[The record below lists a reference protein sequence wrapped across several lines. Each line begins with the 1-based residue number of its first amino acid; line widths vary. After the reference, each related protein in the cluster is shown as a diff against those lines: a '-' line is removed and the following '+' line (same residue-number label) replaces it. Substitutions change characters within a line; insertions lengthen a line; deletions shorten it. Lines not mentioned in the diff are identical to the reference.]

1 MLDKIKEFKP
11 ASWSIDNRTSIYL
24 ITLFVVAAGVMRY
37 NSLAKEQYPEV
48 VFPQIMVNTVYPGTS
63 PENMESLVSKP
74 IETQAKSITG
84 VKKITSNSVEN
95 FSSVMVEFNTT
106 EDVEKAKQRIK
117 DAVDKADLPSDLP
130 SKPSVV
136 DIDVSQ
142 FPIMN
147 VHIAGNT
154 DLDRLKKYADL
165 LQDRIEGLK
174 EISRVDMIGALDREI
189 QVNVDM
195 YKMEANNITMRD
207 LEQAISFENMTIS
220 GGTVD
225 MGSVKRNV
233 TIAGQMKD
241 PRQIG
246 NIVVRGGSGAT
257 LRVSDFAE
265 VRDAHKEKESYARLE
280 GKNVISLNII
290 KKGGENL
297 ITSSNAI
304 EKICED
310 MRQNELPKEITIKIT
325 GAQVKKT
332 EVGLH
337 DLINTIII
345 GFILVTLILL
355 FFMGTTNAIF
365 VAMSVPISMC
375 VAFLVEPAIFTG
387 LLGYKAF
394 SLNFMVLFS
403 FLIALGIV
411 VDDAIVV
418 IENTHRIFANGK
430 VPIIKAAKLAAG
442 EVFMPV
448 LSGTLT
454 TLAPF
459 FPLLFWQG
467 VFGKFMFY
475 LPMTMLITLF
485 ASLIVAYII
494 NPVFA
499 VSFMKPH
506 TEGVKHR
513 TINKGFYKTCIGF
526 LIPIITF
533 YVLYFSGVKTAKV
546 FRGLFEVN
554 TFGWANF
561 LLTMFGVYL
570 LNKFVL
576 ADAAETFQ
584 KKIWT
589 RVQNAY
595 GHFMTYFIKSKWHAL
610 SVLGATLL
618 LLIMSIGAFVK
629 FPPNVVFFPAGDPN
643 FIYAYIKLPVG
654 TSAIY
659 TDKVTQEVENRVQK
673 ALGKDNP
680 LVTSVISNV
689 TVGATDPQSFDLGAN
704 PNRGKVTVAFVEF
717 GERNG
722 KSTTPY
728 LDKIRQAVKGI
739 PGAEISIAQESNGPP
754 QGSAIQIEI
763 TGEDF
768 KELSVVS
775 TNVKRYLDSLQI
787 DGVEELKSDL
797 VLNKPE
803 LLVEVNRDRANREGI
818 STAQIGGELRTS
830 IFGKEVSKF
839 KTANEDFPI
848 NIRAQEDQRGSISD
862 VLNSKLIY
870 RDMNM
875 GGQLRQ
881 VPMSAVADVKYG
893 TTYGGIKRKNQKRIV
908 TLSSGVLT
916 DFNPNK
922 VVEDV
927 KAKLVGF
934 KAPDSVTVKFGGQ
947 QDEQAEAMSFLGGA
961 LVTSMFLIMLILI
974 IQFNSISKMVI
985 IFSEIFLSIIG
996 VLLGFVVFRMDMS
1009 IIMTGVGIIAL
1020 AGIVVRNGI
1029 LLVEFTEILLHQGM
1043 PLKEAIVEAGR
1054 TRMTPVLL
1062 TASATILGLIP
1073 LATGLNID
1081 FVKLFTHGDPHIY
1094 FGGDNVAFF
1103 GPLSWTMIFGLA
1115 FATFLT
1121 LVLVPA
1127 LLYLAESLK
1136 MRVIKG
1142 YSPNKVKEH

>member
-11 ASWSIDNRTSIYL
+11 SSWAIDNRTSIYL
-24 ITLFVVAAGVMRY
+24 IMLFVVGAGVMRY
-37 NSLAKEQYPEV
+37 QSLAKEQYPEV
-48 VFPQIMVNTVYPGTS
+48 VFPQIMVNTIYPGTS
-63 PENMESLVSKP
+63 PENMETLVSKE
-74 IETQAKSITG
+74 IEKQAKAITG

-130 SKPSVV
+130 AKPSII

-142 FPIMN
+142 MPIMS

-154 DLDRLKKYADL
+154 DLDKLKKYADI
-165 LQDRIEGLK
+165 LQDRIESLK

-207 LEQAISFENMTIS
+207 LETAIAYENMTIS

-225 MGSVKRNV
+225 MGSVKRNITV
-233 TIAGQMKD
+233 AGQFKD

-246 NIVVRGGSGAT
+246 NIIVRGGTGAV
-257 LRVSDFAE
+257 LKVSDFAE

-280 GKNVISLNII
+280 GKNVISLNVI

-304 EKICED
+304 EKICEEMSAND
-310 MRQNELPKEITIKIT
+310 LPKEITIKIT

-365 VAMSVPISMC
+365 IALSVPISMC

-387 LLGYKAF
+387 LLGYKNF

-442 EVFMPV
+442 EVFLPV

-475 LPMTMLITLF
+475 LPMTMIITLF

-499 VSFMKPH
+499 VDFMKPH
-506 TEGVKHR
+506 PEGEKYRKVDR
-513 TINKGFYKTCIGF
+513 GFIKTCIILV
-526 LIPIITF
+526 LITIISYIVSF
-533 YVLYFSGVKTAKV
+533 
-546 FRGLFEVN
+546 GL
-554 TFGWANF
+554 GNF
-561 LLTMFGVYL
+561 ALTMFALFL

-576 ADAAETFQ
+576 ADTAEVFQ
-584 KKIWT
+584 KKTWVK
-589 RVQNAY
+589 VQNGYAY
-595 GHFMTYFIKSKWHAL
+595 LMEFFIKTKWHAL
-610 SVLGATLL
+610 GVLGATLL
-618 LLIMSIGAFVK
+618 LLIVSIGIFAK
-629 FPPNVVFFPAGDPN
+629 FPPNVVFFPTGDPN

-659 TDKVTQEVENRVQK
+659 TDKVTQEVEQRIIKVIGDN
-673 ALGKDNP
+673 NP

-689 TVGATDPQSFDLGAN
+689 AVGATDPQTYDFGTN

-717 GERNG
+717 AERNG
-722 KSTTPY
+722 KSTQPY
-728 LDKIRQAVKGI
+728 LNQIRNAVKGI
-739 PGAEISIAQESNGPP
+739 AGAEITIAQESNGPP
-754 QGSAIQIEI
+754 QGKEIQIEL

-768 KELSVVS
+768 KELTTVS
-775 TNVKRYLDSLQI
+775 TNLKRYLDSMQI

-797 VLNKPE
+797 VMNKPE
-803 LLVEVNRDRANREGI
+803 LLVEVDRTRANREGI

-830 IFGKEVSKF
+830 IFGKEISKF

-848 NIRAQEDQRGSISD
+848 NIRAQEDQRVSVSD

-881 VPMSAVADVKYG
+881 VPMSSVANVKYS
-893 TTYGGIKRKNQKRIV
+893 TTYGGIKRKNQKRII
-908 TLSSGVLT
+908 TLASGVLT
-916 DFNPNK
+916 GYNPNN
-922 VVEDV
+922 VVADV

-934 KAPDSVTVKFGGQ
+934 KAPESVNVKFGGQ

-961 LVTSMFLIMLILI
+961 LLTSMGLIMLILI
-974 IQFNSISKMVI
+974 IQFNSISKMLI

-1029 LLVEFTEILLHQGM
+1029 LLVEFTEILLNGGM

-1081 FVKLFTHGDPHIY
+1081 FIRLFTDGDPHIF

-1136 MRVIKG
+1136 MRLIKG
-1142 YSPNKVKEH
+1142 YSPNHKHNPSEEEPLITE

>member
-11 ASWSIDNRTSIYL
+11 ASWAIDNRTSIYL
-24 ITLFVVAAGVMRY
+24 ITIFVVLAGVLRY
-37 NSLAKEQYPEV
+37 QSLAKEQYPEV
-48 VFPQIMVNTVYPGTS
+48 VFPQIMVNTIYPGTS
-63 PENMESLVSKP
+63 PENMEALVSKE
-74 IETQAKSITG
+74 IEKEAKSITG

-117 DAVDKADLPSDLP
+117 DAVDKATLPSDLP
-130 SKPSVV
+130 QKPSVIEI
-136 DIDVSQ
+136 DISQ
-142 FPIMN
+142 MPIMN
-147 VHIAGNT
+147 VHITGNA
-154 DLDRLKKYADL
+154 DLDRLKKYADI
-165 LQDRIEGLK
+165 LQDRIESLK
-174 EISRVDMIGALDREI
+174 EISRVDIIGALDREI

-207 LEQAISFENMTIS
+207 LEQAIAYENMTVS

-233 TIAGQMKD
+233 TIAGQIKD

-246 NIVVRGGSGAT
+246 NIIVRGGSGAV

-280 GKNVISLNII
+280 GKNVITLNVI

-297 ITSSNAI
+297 ITSSNEI
-304 EKICED
+304 EKICEEI
-310 MRQNELPKEITIKIT
+310 RETELPKEISIKIT

-365 VAMSVPISMC
+365 VALSVPISMC

-387 LLGYKAF
+387 LLGYKNF

-442 EVFMPV
+442 EVFLPV

-467 VFGKFMFY
+467 TIGKFMFY
-475 LPMTMLITLF
+475 LPMTMIITLF
-485 ASLIVAYII
+485 ASLIVAYIM

-506 TEGVKHR
+506 TEGENHR
-513 TINKGFYKTCIGF
+513 AITRGFIKTSIV
-526 LIPIITF
+526 LVIITIISYIVSF
-533 YVLYFSGVKTAKV
+533 
-546 FRGLFEVN
+546 GL
-554 TFGWANF
+554 GNF
-561 LLTMFGVYL
+561 ALTMFGLFL

-576 ADAAETFQ
+576 VNAAEAFQ
-584 KKIWT
+584 KKIW
-589 RVQNAY
+589 VKAQNGYASL
-595 GHFMTYFIKSKWHAL
+595 MQSFIKTKWRAL
-610 SVLGATLL
+610 GVLGATLI
-618 LLIMSIGAFVK
+618 LLIMSIAAFVS
-629 FPPNVVFFPAGDPN
+629 FPPNVVFFPTGDPN
-643 FIYAYIKLPVG
+643 FIYAYVKLPVG
-654 TSAIY
+654 TSAVY
-659 TDKVTQEVENRVQK
+659 TDKVTQEVEKRIFNVV
-673 ALGKDNP
+673 GKDNP
-680 LVTSVISNV
+680 LVTSIISNV
-689 TVGATDPQSFDLGAN
+689 AVGATDPQSFDLGVN
-704 PNRGKVTVAFVEF
+704 PNMSKVTVAFVEF
-717 GERNG
+717 AERNG

-728 LDKIRQAVKGI
+728 LNQIRTAVKGI
-739 PGAEISIAQESNGPP
+739 AGAEITIAQESNGPP
-754 QGSAIQIEI
+754 TGKDVQIEI

-768 KELSVVS
+768 KELAAVS
-775 TNVKRYLDSLQI
+775 TNLKRYLDSLQI

-797 VLNKPE
+797 VMNKPE
-803 LLVEVNRDRANREGI
+803 LLVEVDRERANREGI

-839 KTANEDFPI
+839 KAANDDYPI
-848 NIRAQEDQRGSISD
+848 NIRAQEDQRASVSD

-881 VPMSAVADVKYG
+881 VPMSAVADIKYG
-893 TTYGGIKRKNQKRIV
+893 VTYGGIKRKNQKRIV
-908 TLSSGVLT
+908 TLASGVVT
-916 DFNPNK
+916 GFNPNK

-927 KAKLVGF
+927 KSKLSGF
-934 KAPDSVTVKFGGQ
+934 KAPESVTVKFGGQ
-947 QDEQAEAMSFLGGA
+947 QDEQAEAMGFLGTA
-961 LVTSMFLIMLILI
+961 LVASMGLIILILV
-974 IQFNSISKMVI
+974 IQFNSISKTLI
-985 IFSEIFLSIIG
+985 IFSEVFLSIIG

-1029 LLVEFTEILLHQGM
+1029 LLVEFTEILLKQGM

-1073 LATGLNID
+1073 LAFGFNID
-1081 FVKLFTHGDPHIY
+1081 FVTLFTHGDPHIY

-1121 LVLVPA
+1121 LILVPA
-1127 LLYLAESLK
+1127 LLYLAESIK
-1136 MRVIKG
+1136 MRWIKG
-1142 YSPNKVKEH
+1142 YSPNKTDEEMHALAPPTEE

>member
-11 ASWSIDNRTSIYL
+11 ASWAIDNRTSIYL
-24 ITLFVVAAGVMRY
+24 ITIFVVLAGVLRY
-37 NSLAKEQYPEV
+37 QSLAKEQYPEV
-48 VFPQIMVNTVYPGTS
+48 VFPQIMVNTIYPGTS
-63 PENMESLVSKP
+63 PENMEALVSKE
-74 IETQAKSITG
+74 IEKEAKSITG

-117 DAVDKADLPSDLP
+117 DAVDKATLPTDLPQ
-130 SKPSVV
+130 KPSVIEI
-136 DIDVSQ
+136 DISQ
-142 FPIMN
+142 MPIMN

-154 DLDRLKKYADL
+154 DLDRLKKYADI
-165 LQDRIEGLK
+165 LQDRIESLK
-174 EISRVDMIGALDREI
+174 EISRVDIIGALDREI

-207 LEQAISFENMTIS
+207 LEQAIAYENMTVS

-246 NIVVRGGSGAT
+246 NIIVRGGSGAT

-280 GKNVISLNII
+280 GKNVITLNVI

-310 MRQNELPKEITIKIT
+310 MRANELPKEISIKIT

-365 VAMSVPISMC
+365 VALSVPISMC

-387 LLGYKAF
+387 LLGYKNF

-442 EVFMPV
+442 EVFLPV

-467 VFGKFMFY
+467 TIGKFMFY
-475 LPMTMLITLF
+475 LPMTMIITLF
-485 ASLIVAYII
+485 ASLIVAYIM

-506 TEGVKHR
+506 TEGESHR
-513 TINKGFYKTCIGF
+513 KITRGFIKTCI
-526 LIPIITF
+526 
-533 YVLYFSGVKTAKV
+533 VLAIMTVISYIVSF
-546 FRGLFEVN
+546 GL
-554 TFGWANF
+554 GNF
-561 LLTMFGVYL
+561 ALTMFGLFL

-576 ADAAETFQ
+576 ADTAEAFQ
-584 KKIWT
+584 KKVWVK
-589 RVQNAY
+589 VQNGYASL
-595 GHFMTYFIKSKWHAL
+595 MQSFIKTKWRAMG
-610 SVLGATLL
+610 VLAATLV
-618 LLIMSIGAFVK
+618 LLIMSIGVFVA
-629 FPPNVVFFPAGDPN
+629 FPPNVVFFPTGDPN
-643 FIYAYIKLPVG
+643 FVYTYIKLPVG
-654 TSAIY
+654 TSAAY
-659 TDKVTQEVENRVQK
+659 TDKVTQEVEKRIFNV
-673 ALGKDNP
+673 LGKDNP

-689 TVGATDPQSFDLGAN
+689 AVGATDPQSFDLGVN
-704 PNRGKVTVAFVEF
+704 PNMSKVTVAFVEF
-717 GERNG
+717 ADRNG

-728 LDKIRQAVKGI
+728 LNQIRNAVKGI
-739 PGAEISIAQESNGPP
+739 AGAEITIGQESNGPP
-754 QGSAIQIEI
+754 TGKDVQIEI

-768 KELSVVS
+768 KELAAVS
-775 TNVKRYLDSLQI
+775 TNLKRYLDSLQI

-797 VLNKPE
+797 VSNKPE
-803 LLVEVNRDRANREGI
+803 LLVEVDRERANREGI
-818 STAQIGGELRTS
+818 STAQIGGELRTN

-839 KTANEDFPI
+839 KTANDDYPI
-848 NIRAQEDQRGSISD
+848 NIRAQEDQRASVSD

-893 TTYGGIKRKNQKRIV
+893 VTYGGIKRKNQKRIV
-908 TLSSGVLT
+908 TLASGVLT
-916 DFNPNK
+916 GFNPNN
-922 VVEDV
+922 VVAEV
-927 KAKLVGF
+927 KSKLSGF
-934 KAPDSVTVKFGGQ
+934 KAPETVTVKFGGQ
-947 QDEQAEAMSFLGGA
+947 QDEQAEAMGFLSTA
-961 LVTSMFLIMLILI
+961 LIASMGLIILILV
-974 IQFNSISKMVI
+974 IQFNSISKTLI
-985 IFSEIFLSIIG
+985 IFSEVFLSIIG
-996 VLLGFVVFRMDMS
+996 VLLGFVIFRMDMS

-1029 LLVEFTEILLHQGM
+1029 LLVEFTEILLKQGM

-1073 LATGLNID
+1073 LAFGLNID
-1081 FVKLFTHGDPHIY
+1081 FVTLFTHGNPHIF

-1121 LVLVPA
+1121 LILVPA
-1127 LLYLAESLK
+1127 MLYLAESLK
-1136 MRVIKG
+1136 MRLIKG
-1142 YSPNKVKEH
+1142 YSPNKIEDHSITDEPLVAE

>member
-48 VFPQIMVNTVYPGTS
+48 VFPQIMVNTIYPGTS

-130 SKPSVV
+130 AKPSVI

-147 VHIAGNT
+147 VHVAGNT

-174 EISRVDMIGALDREI
+174 EISRVDVIGALDREI

-195 YKMEANNITMRD
+195 YKMESNNITMRD
-207 LEQAISFENMTIS
+207 LEQAIAFENMTIS

-233 TIAGQMKD
+233 TIAGQLKD

-280 GKNVISLNII
+280 GKNVITLNII

-310 MRQNELPKEITIKIT
+310 MRQNELPKEISIKIT

-499 VSFMKPH
+499 VDFMKPH
-506 TEGVKHR
+506 VEGAKHR
-513 TINKGFYKTCIGF
+513 TIDKGFYKTCIILTCVTVISYFVGF
-526 LIPIITF
+526 G
-533 YVLYFSGVKTAKV
+533 VGNFS
-546 FRGLFEVN
+546 
-554 TFGWANF
+554 
-561 LLTMFGVYL
+561 LTMFGLYL

-595 GHFMTYFIKSKWHAL
+595 GHLMTFCIKSKWH
-610 SVLGATLL
+610 SIGVLMATLV
-618 LLIMSIGAFVK
+618 LLIVSIGAFVAK
-629 FPPNVVFFPAGDPN
+629 PPNVVFFPAGDPN

-654 TSAIY
+654 TASAY
-659 TDKVTQEVENRVQK
+659 TDKVTQEVEGRITK
-673 ALGKDNP
+673 LIGKDNP

-689 TVGATDPQSFDLGAN
+689 AVGATDPSSFDLGTNAN
-704 PNRGKVTVAFVEF
+704 MGKVTVAFVEF
-717 GERNG
+717 ADRNG

-728 LDKIRQAVKGI
+728 LNQIREVVKGI
-739 PGAEISIAQESNGPP
+739 PGTEISIAQESNGPP
-754 QGSAIQIEI
+754 QGKEIQIEI

-768 KELSVVS
+768 KELATVS
-775 TNVKRYLDSLQI
+775 TNVKRFLDSMQI
-787 DGVEELKSDL
+787 EGVEELKSDL
-797 VLNKPE
+797 ILNKPE
-803 LLVEVNRDRANREGI
+803 LLVAVNRDRANREGI
-818 STAQIGGELRTS
+818 STAQIGGELRTT

-839 KTANEDFPI
+839 KTPNEDFPI
-848 NIRAQEDQRGSISD
+848 NIRAQENQRGSISD

-893 TTYGGIKRKNQKRIV
+893 NTYGGIKRKNQKRIV

-916 DFNPNK
+916 GFNPNK
-922 VVEDV
+922 VVEEV
-927 KAKLVGF
+927 KAKLTGF
-934 KAPDSVTVKFGGQ
+934 KAPSSVNVKFGGQ

-961 LVTSMFLIMLILI
+961 LITSMGLIMLILI
-974 IQFNSISKMVI
+974 IQFNSISKMLI

-996 VLLGFVVFRMDMS
+996 VLLGFVIFRMDMS

-1081 FVKLFTHGDPHIY
+1081 FVQLFTHGDPHIY

-1136 MRVIKG
+1136 MRLIKG
-1142 YSPNKVKEH
+1142 YSPNKVAEH

>member
-11 ASWSIDNRTSIYL
+11 ASWAIDNRTSIYL
-24 ITLFVVAAGVMRY
+24 ITLFVVGAGVMRY

-48 VFPQIMVNTVYPGTS
+48 VFPQIMVNTIYPGTS

-130 SKPSVV
+130 AKPSVI

-147 VHIAGNT
+147 VHVVGNT

-174 EISRVDMIGALDREI
+174 EISRVDVIGALDREI

-195 YKMEANNITMRD
+195 YKMESNNITMRD
-207 LEQAISFENMTIS
+207 LEQAIAFENMTIS

-233 TIAGQMKD
+233 TIAGQLKD

-280 GKNVISLNII
+280 GKNVITLNII

-310 MRQNELPKEITIKIT
+310 MRQNELPKEISIKIT

-387 LLGYKAF
+387 LLGYKNF

-499 VSFMKPH
+499 VDFMKPH
-506 TEGVKHR
+506 VEGAKHR
-513 TINKGFYKTCIGF
+513 TIDKGFYKTCLILTCVTVISYFVGF
-526 LIPIITF
+526 
-533 YVLYFSGVKTAKV
+533 GV
-546 FRGLFEVN
+546 G
-554 TFGWANF
+554 NF
-561 LLTMFGVYL
+561 ALTMFGLYL
-570 LNKFVL
+570 LNKFIL

-595 GHFMTYFIKSKWHAL
+595 GHLMTFCIKSKWHAIG
-610 SVLGATLL
+610 VLLATLL
-618 LLIMSIGAFVK
+618 LLVVSIGAFVAK
-629 FPPNVVFFPAGDPN
+629 PPNVVFFPAGDPN

-654 TSAIY
+654 TASAY
-659 TDKVTQEVENRVQK
+659 TDKVTQEVEGRITK
-673 ALGKDNP
+673 LIGKDNP
-680 LVTSVISNV
+680 LVTSIISNV
-689 TVGATDPQSFDLGAN
+689 AVGATDPSSFDLGTNAN
-704 PNRGKVTVAFVEF
+704 MGKVTVAFVEF
-717 GERNG
+717 ADRNG

-728 LDKIRQAVKGI
+728 LNQIREAVKGI
-739 PGAEISIAQESNGPP
+739 PGTEISIAQESNGPP
-754 QGSAIQIEI
+754 QGKEIQIEI

-768 KELSVVS
+768 KELANVS
-775 TNVKRYLDSLQI
+775 TNVKRFLDSMQI
-787 DGVEELKSDL
+787 EGVEELKSDL
-797 VLNKPE
+797 ILNKPE

-818 STAQIGGELRTS
+818 STAQIGGELRTT

-839 KTANEDFPI
+839 KTPNEDFPI
-848 NIRAQEDQRGSISD
+848 NIRAQENQRGSISD

-893 TTYGGIKRKNQKRIV
+893 NTYGGIKRKNQKRIV

-916 DFNPNK
+916 GYNPNK
-922 VVEDV
+922 VVEEV
-927 KAKLVGF
+927 KAKLTGF
-934 KAPDSVTVKFGGQ
+934 KAPSSVNVKFGGQ

-961 LVTSMFLIMLILI
+961 LVTSMGLIMLILI
-974 IQFNSISKMVI
+974 IQFNSISKMLI

-996 VLLGFVVFRMDMS
+996 VLLGFVIFRMDMS

-1081 FVKLFTHGDPHIY
+1081 FVQLFTHGDPHIY

-1136 MRVIKG
+1136 MRLIKG
-1142 YSPNKVKEH
+1142 YSPNKVAEH

>member
-1 MLDKIKEFKP
+1 MLDNIKEFKP
-11 ASWSIDNRTSIYL
+11 ASWAIDNRTSIYL
-24 ITLFVVAAGVMRY
+24 ITLFIFLAGIMAY
-37 NSLAKEQYPEV
+37 NNMAKEQYPEV
-48 VFPQIMVNTVYPGTS
+48 VFPQIMINTVYPGTS
-63 PENMESLVSKP
+63 PENMEALVSKE
-74 IETQAKSITG
+74 IEKECKSITG

-95 FSSVMVEFNTT
+95 FSSVMVEFNTS

-117 DAVDKADLPSDLP
+117 DAVDKAALPTDLPQ
-130 SKPSVV
+130 KPTVV
-136 DIDVSQ
+136 AIDISQ
-142 FPIMN
+142 VPIMN
-147 VHIAGNT
+147 VHLSGNA
-154 DLDRLKKYADL
+154 DLDKIKRYADL
-165 LQDRIEGLK
+165 LLDRIEGLK

-195 YKMEANNITMRD
+195 YKMQSNNITLRD
-207 LEQAISFENMTIS
+207 LESAIAFENMTIS

-225 MGSVKRNV
+225 MGTIKRNISVK
-233 TIAGQMKD
+233 GQLKD
-241 PRQIG
+241 PRQIE
-246 NIVVRGGSGAT
+246 NIIVRGGSGAI
-257 LRVSDFAE
+257 LRIGDFAQ
-265 VRDAHKEKESYARLE
+265 VRDGHKEKESYARLE
-280 GKNVISLNII
+280 GKNVITLNVI

-304 EKICED
+304 EKMCEE
-310 MRQNELPKEITIKIT
+310 MRNNELPKEINIKIT

-355 FFMGTTNAIF
+355 FFMGTTNAFF
-365 VAMSVPISMC
+365 VALSVPISMC
-375 VAFLVEPAIFTG
+375 VAFLVEPSIFTG
-387 LLGYKAF
+387 FLGYKNF

-430 VPIIKAAKLAAG
+430 VPILKAAKLAAG
-442 EVFMPV
+442 EVFLPV

-459 FPLLFWQG
+459 FPLLFWEG

-506 TEGVKHR
+506 TVGESHR
-513 TINKGFYKTCIGF
+513 KITRGF
-526 LIPIITF
+526 LITCVIFIVSIIIGYMIGF
-533 YVLYFSGVKTAKV
+533 GSG
-546 FRGLFEVN
+546 
-554 TFGWANF
+554 NF
-561 LLTMFGVYL
+561 TLTMFGLYL

-576 ADAAETFQ
+576 MNAADYFQ
-584 KKIWT
+584 TKIWT
-589 RVQNAY
+589 RFQDAY
-595 GHFMTYFIKSKWHAL
+595 AWLMRKFLKSKWSAVG
-610 SVLGATLL
+610 VLVATLL
-618 LLIMSIGAFVK
+618 LLFMSIGLFIAK
-629 FPPNVVFFPAGDPN
+629 PPNVVFFPSGDPN
-643 FIYAYIKLPVG
+643 FIFAYIKLPVG
-654 TSAIY
+654 TSAVY
-659 TDKVTQEVENRVQK
+659 TDKVTQEVENRIFKVM
-673 ALGKDNP
+673 GKDNP
-680 LVTSVISNV
+680 LVTSIISNV
-689 TVGATDPQSFDLGAN
+689 AVGATDPQSFDLGTN
-704 PNRGKVTVAFVEF
+704 SNLGKVSVAFVEF
-717 GERNG
+717 VDRKG
-722 KSTTPY
+722 KSTQPY
-728 LDKIRQAVKGI
+728 LNQIREAVKGI
-739 PGAEISIAQESNGPP
+739 PGTEITVAQENSGPP
-754 QGSAIQIEI
+754 QGKEIQIEI

-768 KELSVVS
+768 KELSKVS
-775 TNVKRYLDSLQI
+775 TDVKRFLDAAQI

-797 VLNKPE
+797 VISKPE
-803 LLVEVNRDRANREGI
+803 VIVEVDRARANREGI
-818 STAQIGGELRTS
+818 STAQIGGELRTN

-848 NIRAQEDQRGSISD
+848 NIRAQESQRSSVSD
-862 VLNSKLIY
+862 VLNSPLIY

-881 VPMSAVADVKYG
+881 VPMSAVADVKYS

-916 DFNPNK
+916 GYNPNK

-927 KAKLVGF
+927 KAKLTGF
-934 KAPDSVTVKFGGQ
+934 KAPDSVNVKFGGQ

-961 LVTSMFLIMLILI
+961 LLTSMFLIMLILV
-974 IQFNSISKMVI
+974 IQFNSISKMLI

-996 VLLGFVVFRMDMS
+996 VLLGYVIFRMDMS

-1029 LLVEFTEILLHQGM
+1029 LMVEFTEILLHQGM
-1043 PLKEAIVEAGR
+1043 PLKEAIIEAGR
-1054 TRMTPVLL
+1054 TRMTPVIL
-1062 TASATILGLIP
+1062 TATATITGLIP
-1073 LATGLNID
+1073 LAFGFNMD
-1081 FVKLFTHGDPHIY
+1081 FQKLFTELNPHIY

-1103 GPLSWTMIFGLA
+1103 GPLSWTIIFGLA

-1121 LVLVPA
+1121 LILVPA
-1127 LLYLAESLK
+1127 MLYLSESLK
-1136 MRVIKG
+1136 MRLIKG
-1142 YSPNKVKEH
+1142 YSPNKKKDELEKEVLNLEGM

>member
-11 ASWSIDNRTSIYL
+11 ASWAIDNRTSIYL
-24 ITLFVVAAGVMRY
+24 ITLFVMITGVMRY
-37 NSLAKEQYPEV
+37 QSLAKEQYPEV
-48 VFPQIMVNTVYPGTS
+48 VFPQIMVNTIYPGTS
-63 PENMESLVSKP
+63 PENMESLVSKE
-74 IETQAKSITG
+74 IETQAKAITG

-117 DAVDKADLPSDLP
+117 DAVDKANLPSDLP
-130 SKPSVV
+130 QKPSVIEI
-136 DIDVSQ
+136 DISQ
-142 FPIMN
+142 MPIMS

-154 DLDRLKKYADL
+154 DLDRLKKYADI
-165 LQDRIEGLK
+165 LQDRIESLK
-174 EISRVDMIGALDREI
+174 EISRVDIIGALDREI

-225 MGSVKRNV
+225 MGTVKRNI
-233 TIAGQMKD
+233 TIAGQLKD

-246 NIVVRGGSGAT
+246 NIIVRGGSGAI

-280 GKNVISLNII
+280 GKNVISLNVI

-304 EKICED
+304 EQICEEI
-310 MRQNELPKEITIKIT
+310 RQNELPKEISIKIT

-365 VAMSVPISMC
+365 VALSVPISMC

-387 LLGYKAF
+387 LLGYKNF

-430 VPIIKAAKLAAG
+430 IPIIRAAKLAAG
-442 EVFMPV
+442 EVFLPV

-513 TINKGFYKTCIGF
+513 AVTRSFLKTCLFLTVATVISYLINTGF
-526 LIPIITF
+526 GNFALAMF
-533 YVLYFSGVKTAKV
+533 
-546 FRGLFEVN
+546 GLF
-554 TFGWANF
+554 
-561 LLTMFGVYL
+561 L

-584 KKIWT
+584 TKIWT
-589 RVQNAY
+589 KVQNGY
-595 GHFMTYFIKSKWHAL
+595 GYLMEFFIKTQWHAFG
-610 SVLGATLL
+610 VLAATLL
-618 LLIMSIGAFVK
+618 FLIVSIGAFVK
-629 FPPNVVFFPAGDPN
+629 FPPNVVFFPTGDPN
-643 FIYAYIKLPVG
+643 FVYAYIKLPVG

-659 TDKVTQEVENRVQK
+659 TDKVTQEVENRIFKVV
-673 ALGKDNP
+673 GKDNP
-680 LVTSVISNV
+680 LVTSIISNV
-689 TVGATDPQSFDLGAN
+689 AVGATDPQSFDLGTN
-704 PNRGKVTVAFVEF
+704 PNMGKVTVAFVEF
-717 GERNG
+717 AERNG
-722 KSTTPY
+722 KSTKPY
-728 LDKIRQAVKGI
+728 LNEIRNAVKGI
-739 PGAEISIAQESNGPP
+739 PGVEISIAQESNGPP
-754 QGSAIQIEI
+754 QGKEIQIEI

-768 KELSVVS
+768 KELAGVA

-787 DGVEELKSDL
+787 EGVEELKSDL
-797 VLNKPE
+797 VVNKPE
-803 LLVEVNRDRANREGI
+803 LLVEVNRERANREGI

-848 NIRAQEDQRGSISD
+848 NIRAQEDQRKSVSD

-881 VPMSAVADVKYG
+881 VPMSAVADLKYG

-916 DFNPNK
+916 GYNPNK

-927 KAKLVGF
+927 KSKLIGF
-934 KAPDSVTVKFGGQ
+934 KAPESVNVKFGGQ
-947 QDEQAEAMSFLGGA
+947 QDEQAEAMSFLVGA
-961 LVTSMFLIMLILI
+961 LFTSMGLIMLILI
-974 IQFNSISKMVI
+974 IQFNSISKMLI

-996 VLLGFVVFRMDMS
+996 VLLGFVIFRMDMS

-1029 LLVEFTEILLHQGM
+1029 LLVEFTEILLHSGM

-1081 FVKLFTHGDPHIY
+1081 FVKLFTDGDPHIF

-1136 MRVIKG
+1136 MRLIKG
-1142 YSPNKVKEH
+1142 YNPSKVSNPDEQVVTP

>member
-11 ASWSIDNRTSIYL
+11 ASWAIDNRTSIYL
-24 ITLFVVAAGVMRY
+24 ITIFVVLAGVLRY
-37 NSLAKEQYPEV
+37 QSLAKEQYPEV

-63 PENMESLVSKP
+63 PENMEALVSKE
-74 IETQAKSITG
+74 IEKEAKSITG

-117 DAVDKADLPSDLP
+117 DAVDKATLPTDLPQ
-130 SKPSVV
+130 KPSVIEI
-136 DIDVSQ
+136 DISQ
-142 FPIMN
+142 MPIMN
-147 VHIAGNT
+147 VHITGNT
-154 DLDRLKKYADL
+154 DLDRLKKYAEI
-165 LQDRIEGLK
+165 LQDRIESLK
-174 EISRVDMIGALDREI
+174 EISRVDIIGALDREI

-207 LEQAISFENMTIS
+207 LEQAIAFENMTVS

-233 TIAGQMKD
+233 TIAGQIKD

-246 NIVVRGGSGAT
+246 NIIVRGGSGAT

-280 GKNVISLNII
+280 GKNVITLNVI

-297 ITSSNAI
+297 ITSSNEI
-304 EKICED
+304 EKICEE
-310 MRQNELPKEITIKIT
+310 MRKTDLPKEISIKIT

-365 VAMSVPISMC
+365 VALSVPISMC

-387 LLGYKAF
+387 LLGYKNF

-442 EVFMPV
+442 EVFLPV

-467 VFGKFMFY
+467 TIGKFMFY
-475 LPMTMLITLF
+475 LPMTMIITLF
-485 ASLIVAYII
+485 ASLIVAYIM

-506 TEGVKHR
+506 TEGESHR
-513 TINKGFYKTCIGF
+513 KITRGFVKTCI
-526 LIPIITF
+526 
-533 YVLYFSGVKTAKV
+533 VLAIMTVISYIVSF
-546 FRGLFEVN
+546 GL
-554 TFGWANF
+554 GNF
-561 LLTMFGVYL
+561 ALTMFGLFL

-576 ADAAETFQ
+576 ADAAEAFQ
-584 KKIWT
+584 KKVW
-589 RVQNAY
+589 VKMQNGYASL
-595 GHFMTYFIKSKWHAL
+595 MQSFIKTKWRAMG
-610 SVLGATLL
+610 VLAATLV
-618 LLIMSIGAFVK
+618 LLIMSVGAFVA
-629 FPPNVVFFPAGDPN
+629 FPPNVVFFPTGDPN
-643 FIYAYIKLPVG
+643 FVYAYVKLPVG
-654 TSAIY
+654 TSAAY
-659 TDKVTQEVENRVQK
+659 TDKVTQEVEKRIFNV
-673 ALGKDNP
+673 LGKNNP

-689 TVGATDPQSFDLGAN
+689 AVGATDPQSFDLGVN
-704 PNRGKVTVAFVEF
+704 PNMSKVTVAFVEF
-717 GERNG
+717 AERNG

-728 LDKIRQAVKGI
+728 LNQIRNAVKGI
-739 PGAEISIAQESNGPP
+739 AGAEITIGQESSGPP
-754 QGSAIQIEI
+754 TGKDVQIEI

-768 KELSVVS
+768 KELAAVS
-775 TNVKRYLDSLQI
+775 TNLKRYLDSLQI

-797 VLNKPE
+797 VMNKPE
-803 LLVEVNRDRANREGI
+803 LLVEVDRERANREGI
-818 STAQIGGELRTS
+818 STAQIGGELRTN

-839 KTANEDFPI
+839 KTANDDYPI
-848 NIRAQEDQRGSISD
+848 NIRAQEDQRASVSD

-881 VPMSAVADVKYG
+881 VPMSAVADIKYG
-893 TTYGGIKRKNQKRIV
+893 VTYGGIKRKNQKRIV
-908 TLSSGVLT
+908 TLASGVLT
-916 DFNPNK
+916 GFNPNK

-927 KAKLVGF
+927 KTKLTGF

-947 QDEQAEAMSFLGGA
+947 QDEQAEAMGFLSTA
-961 LVTSMFLIMLILI
+961 LVASMGLIILILV
-974 IQFNSISKMVI
+974 IQFNSISKTLI
-985 IFSEIFLSIIG
+985 IFSEVFLSIIG
-996 VLLGFVVFRMDMS
+996 VLLGFVIFRMDMS

-1029 LLVEFTEILLHQGM
+1029 LLVEFTEILLKQGM

-1073 LATGLNID
+1073 LAFGFNID
-1081 FVKLFTHGDPHIY
+1081 FVTLFTHGNPHIY

-1121 LVLVPA
+1121 LILVPA
-1127 LLYLAESLK
+1127 MLYLAESIK
-1136 MRVIKG
+1136 MRLIKG
-1142 YSPNKVKEH
+1142 YSPNKTDDDTLPVTSATEV

>member
-11 ASWSIDNRTSIYL
+11 ASWAIDNRTSIYL
-24 ITLFVVAAGVMRY
+24 ITIFVVLAGVLRY
-37 NSLAKEQYPEV
+37 QSLAKEQYPEV
-48 VFPQIMVNTVYPGTS
+48 VFPQIMVNTIYPGTS
-63 PENMESLVSKP
+63 PENMESLVSKE
-74 IETQAKSITG
+74 IETEAKAITG
-84 VKKITSNSVEN
+84 VKKVTSNSVEN

-106 EDVEKAKQRIK
+106 EDVEKAKQRVK
-117 DAVDKADLPSDLP
+117 DAVDKATLPSDLP
-130 SKPSVV
+130 QKPSVI
-136 DIDVSQ
+136 DIDISQ
-142 FPIMN
+142 MPIMN
-147 VHIAGNT
+147 VHIVGNT
-154 DLDRLKKYADL
+154 DLDRLKKYADI
-165 LQDRIEGLK
+165 LQDRIESLK
-174 EISRVDMIGALDREI
+174 EISRVDIIGALDREI

-207 LEQAISFENMTIS
+207 LEQAIAYENMTVS

-233 TIAGQMKD
+233 TIAGQIKD

-246 NIVVRGGSGAT
+246 NIIVRGGSGAV

-280 GKNVISLNII
+280 GKNVITLNVI

-304 EKICED
+304 EKICEE
-310 MRQNELPKEITIKIT
+310 MRNTILPKEISIKIT

-365 VAMSVPISMC
+365 VALSVPISMC

-387 LLGYKAF
+387 LLGYKNF

-442 EVFMPV
+442 EVFLPV

-467 VFGKFMFY
+467 TIGKFMFY
-475 LPMTMLITLF
+475 LPMTMIITLF
-485 ASLIVAYII
+485 ASLIVAYIM

-506 TEGVKHR
+506 AEGENHR
-513 TINKGFYKTCIGF
+513 AITRGFVKTCIV
-526 LIPIITF
+526 LAIITVISYIVNF
-533 YVLYFSGVKTAKV
+533 
-546 FRGLFEVN
+546 GL
-554 TFGWANF
+554 GNF
-561 LLTMFGVYL
+561 ALTMFGLYL

-576 ADAAETFQ
+576 VNAAEAFQ
-584 KKIWT
+584 KKIWVK
-589 RVQNAY
+589 VQNGYASI
-595 GHFMTYFIKSKWHAL
+595 MQAFIKTKWRAL
-610 SVLGATLL
+610 GVLGATLI
-618 LLIMSIGAFVK
+618 LLIMSVGAFVA
-629 FPPNVVFFPAGDPN
+629 FPPNVVFFPTGDPN
-643 FIYAYIKLPVG
+643 FVYAYIKLPVG
-654 TSAIY
+654 TSAVY
-659 TDKVTQEVENRVQK
+659 TDKVTQEVEKRITNV
-673 ALGKDNP
+673 LGKDNP

-689 TVGATDPQSFDLGAN
+689 AVGATDPQSFDLGVN
-704 PNRGKVTVAFVEF
+704 PNMSKVTVAFVEF
-717 GERNG
+717 ADRNG

-728 LDKIRQAVKGI
+728 LNQIRTAVKGI
-739 PGAEISIAQESNGPP
+739 AGAEITIAQESNGPP
-754 QGSAIQIEI
+754 TGKDVQIEI

-768 KELSVVS
+768 KELATVS
-775 TNVKRYLDSLQI
+775 TNLKRYLDSLQI

-797 VLNKPE
+797 VMNKPE
-803 LLVEVNRDRANREGI
+803 LLVEVDRESANREGI
-818 STAQIGGELRTS
+818 STAQIGGELRTN

-839 KTANEDFPI
+839 KTANDDYPI
-848 NIRAQEDQRGSISD
+848 NIRAKEEQRTSVSD

-881 VPMSAVADVKYG
+881 VPMSAVADIKYG
-893 TTYGGIKRKNQKRIV
+893 VTYGGIKRKNQKRIV
-908 TLSSGVLT
+908 TLASGVLT
-916 DFNPNK
+916 GFNPNK

-927 KAKLVGF
+927 KSKLTGF
-934 KAPDSVTVKFGGQ
+934 KAPETVTVKFGGQ
-947 QDEQAEAMSFLGGA
+947 QDDQAEAMGFLGTA
-961 LVTSMFLIMLILI
+961 LIASMGLIILILV
-974 IQFNSISKMVI
+974 IQFNSISKTLI
-985 IFSEIFLSIIG
+985 IFSEVFLSIIG

-1029 LLVEFTEILLHQGM
+1029 LLVEFTEILLKQGM

-1073 LATGLNID
+1073 LAFGLNID
-1081 FVKLFTHGDPHIY
+1081 FVTLFTHGDPHIF

-1127 LLYLAESLK
+1127 LLYLAESIK
-1136 MRVIKG
+1136 MRLIKG
-1142 YSPNKVKEH
+1142 YSPNKTDEEMHAIVPPTEE